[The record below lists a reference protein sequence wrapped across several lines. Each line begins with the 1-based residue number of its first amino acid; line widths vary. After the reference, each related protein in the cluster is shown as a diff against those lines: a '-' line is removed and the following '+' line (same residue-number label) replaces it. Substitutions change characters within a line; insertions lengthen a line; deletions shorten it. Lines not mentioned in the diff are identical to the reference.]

1 MRKSNKSNT
10 SQVLCISSF
19 FKSLFMEK
27 YTNNNIPE
35 RNVGRKSVKLNS
47 KPKSHSFLLQKTI
60 NMIVPDRN
68 KEIESTIL
76 KTLKYQIFFYLIAL
90 WLFKKITKNSSENG
104 EKGSIPVEWKHS
116 QPTTGLWSLHLPREN
131 VASLRCYP
139 YHHLEQLTF
148 CC

>member
-1 MRKSNKSNT
+1 
-10 SQVLCISSF
+10 
-19 FKSLFMEK
+19 MEK
-27 YTNNNIPE
+27 YTNNIPE

-47 KPKSHSFLLQKTI
+47 KPKSHSVLLQKTI

-68 KEIESTIL
+68 KEIESIIL
-76 KTLKYQIFFYLIAL
+76 KTLKYQILFDLIAL

-104 EKGSIPVEWKHS
+104 EKGSTPVEWKHS
-116 QPTTGLWSLHLPREN
+116 QPTTGLPWWLHLHRED